1 MCHTSSSTR
10 YLTMLLDTGTLH
22 CDPHPGNLLRT
33 RDGKLCILDF
43 GMCLDVPTDL
53 QLALLEFIANLQAE
67 AYERVPEDL
76 VKLGFVPPDKLDD
89 LRASGL
95 TYAYRAAN
103 HTREPHT
110 RRRRDSS
117 VPSDT
122 ERFLMRS
129 MRASSL
135 GTASRTRSGSRRRAA
150 GPRVPSSCNCAGHGR
165 PLRRVVTDAPTDV
178 RSFRHA
184 DRAPDD
190 APVDTAHGPTN
201 RAPDRLPE
209 SPADRSPNAAVSLS
223 LSLTFSLS
231 PNSSRGAME
240 RLVAENKAKYR
251 AADGSE
257 LPTKERQKRFRE
269 DWQNEMAKDALA
281 RGGAAGAA
289 GAAPEMAAPMST
301 TGDLTAQIDKLQQ
314 ENSDVFAIPEVGSPA
329 RARAHN
335 RVATTSLARHPG
347 LSARAHRASVPRAEE
362 EESDSARSP
371 RGRRSVD
378 RSGPRSTTCDLRH
391 AVLRVYVARVRDA
404 RGHRAERGRRLRDP
418 RRGVHARISL

>member
-1 MCHTSSSTR
+1 
-10 YLTMLLDTGTLH
+10 
-22 CDPHPGNLLRT
+22 
-33 RDGKLCILDF
+33 
-43 GMCLDVPTDL
+43 
-53 QLALLEFIANLQAE
+53 
-67 AYERVPEDL
+67 
-76 VKLGFVPPDKLDD
+76 
-89 LRASGL
+89 
-95 TYAYRAAN
+95 
-103 HTREPHT
+103 
-110 RRRRDSS
+110 
-117 VPSDT
+117 
-122 ERFLMRS
+122 MRS

-178 RSFRHA
+178 RSVVPSGDGADEHA
-184 DRAPDD
+184 DRAPDE
-190 APVDTAHGPTN
+190 APVDTAHGQTN

-223 LSLTFSLS
+223 LSHTCSLS
-231 PNSSRGAME
+231 LDSSRGAMQ

-314 ENSDVFAIPEVGSPA
+314 ENSDVFAIPEVGSRA

-362 EESDSARSP
+362 EESDSARPP
-371 RGRRSVD
+371 RRRRSVD

-391 AVLRVYVARVRDA
+391 AVLRVHVARVRDA